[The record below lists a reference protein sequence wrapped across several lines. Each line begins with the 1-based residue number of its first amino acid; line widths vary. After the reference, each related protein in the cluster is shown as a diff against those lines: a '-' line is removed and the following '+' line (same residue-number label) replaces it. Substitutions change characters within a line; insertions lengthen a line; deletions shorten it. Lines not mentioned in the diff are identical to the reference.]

1 MPVTNNPDFES
12 NRITI
17 GFHYVDTLG
26 NTYDSS
32 STVEVFFDLGESEL
46 DVIGRQLN
54 AFLKQSGYARNNDYI
69 LMEDLTEE
77 EQDELIYRLDE
88 YRSGKDENED

>member
-1 MPVTNNPDFES
+1 M
-12 NRITI
+12 
-17 GFHYVDTLG
+17 DTLG

>member
-1 MPVTNNPDFES
+1 M
-12 NRITI
+12 
-17 GFHYVDTLG
+17 DTLG

-77 EQDELIYRLDE
+77 EQDELICRLDE

>member
-1 MPVTNNPDFES
+1 
-12 NRITI
+12 
-17 GFHYVDTLG
+17 VDTLG

-77 EQDELIYRLDE
+77 EQDELICRLDE

>member
-1 MPVTNNPDFES
+1 M
-12 NRITI
+12 
-17 GFHYVDTLG
+17 DTLG

-46 DVIGRQLN
+46 DIIGRQLN